1 MSNSQRR
8 HTVLKFIVLSGI
20 AGGGLYLFKKRAD
33 KIKYYKSIDKDDFL
47 NEVSEILIANSK
59 YTYEL
64 LTIDAPSIKR
74 KEVGDVL
81 DLESIQSLYD
91 FYVASKSFKYSET
104 RDFTKKLFLYN
115 IKVIERFLN
124 NTDDYDLEITKYSMA
139 QDLKNIIKIA
149 NFYDLESEIEDN
161 HELQYIAKK
170 EEDCII
176 EKLSKGCLFTKFIV
190 EQNSFF

>member
-81 DLESIQSLYD
+81 GLESIQSLYD

-124 NTDDYDLEITKYSMA
+124 NTDDYDFEITKYSMA

-161 HELQYIAKK
+161 HELQYIVKK

-190 EQNSFF
+190 EQSSFF